1 MLGNPYNKRVN
12 AMAERVQRGRILSQ
26 DGTILAETVL
36 NVNGSEIRYF
46 PYGEAFA
53 HVTGYIDEGKTAVES
68 LANYYLL
75 QSHQNPITRFFN
87 DLSGDKNKGDDVVTT
102 VDWDLQMAAYEAM
115 DGRKGAVVV
124 LEASTGKI
132 LAMVSNPAYD
142 PNRIVE
148 QWEDLIAETNKEANL
163 LNRATQGLYPPG
175 STFKL
180 ITLLEFMR
188 QYPDTW
194 LDFTYECQGI
204 NEEDGYTLR
213 CYGGNAHGHV
223 SVEEALVTSCN
234 GAFAAMGQKLDLQ
247 QWIGTCHEL
256 LLDEKLPISLAGKS
270 SRFGLTTDMTSWA
283 VAQTAIG
290 QGKTLITPMLSVMI
304 TAAIAND
311 GVMMQPYI
319 MDRVVSAD
327 RLVEQWDPVVYGTV
341 MTQNESESLRQMMAA
356 VIRDGSASSLR
367 SETYTAYG
375 KTGTAEYITDSDS
388 THAWFTG
395 FAEGHKS
402 AIAVSVILEGAGTGS
417 QQAAP
422 VAAAIFEEYFSH

>member
-1 MLGNPYNKRVN
+1 
-12 AMAERVQRGRILSQ
+12 
-26 DGTILAETVL
+26 
-36 NVNGSEIRYF
+36 
-46 PYGEAFA
+46 
-53 HVTGYIDEGKTAVES
+53 
-68 LANYYLL
+68 
-75 QSHQNPITRFFN
+75 
-87 DLSGDKNKGDDVVTT
+87 
-102 VDWDLQMAAYEAM
+102 MAAYEAM

-124 LEASTGKI
+124 LETSTGKI

-234 GAFAAMGQKLDLQ
+234 GAFAAMGQLLDPQ

-402 AIAVSVILEGAGTGS
+402 TIAVSVILEGAGTGS